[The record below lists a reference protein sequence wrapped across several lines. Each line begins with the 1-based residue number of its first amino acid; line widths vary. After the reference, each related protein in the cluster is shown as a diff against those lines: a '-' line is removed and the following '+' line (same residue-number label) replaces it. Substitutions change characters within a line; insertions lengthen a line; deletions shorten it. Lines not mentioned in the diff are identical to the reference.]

1 MATRKKAEAVASE
14 ETAAL
19 TMAAEVIVEKKAEP
33 VVWHCRD
40 CAGRN
45 EGDAG
50 ACAFCGEQRP

>member
-1 MATRKKAEAVASE
+1 MATRKKAEAEASE
-14 ETAAL
+14 ETAA
-19 TMAAEVIVEKKAEP
+19 AAAVEKKAEP

-50 ACAFCGEQRP
+50 ACAYCGEQRP